1 MTRAKRIVAWGL
13 FSLAMLMGSGLLLAD
28 RLTPPATGEP
38 STALPVQADQ
48 TALDRELQPILDRHP
63 GKTGVLMLADGLDAF
78 AARAMSARQAGR
90 SLDLQYYIWHDDLT
104 GRLLGREAWQAAER
118 GVRVRMLL
126 DDVNAGGKD
135 EALLVLDAHPNI
147 EVRLYNPFR
156 NRAGVRRLLE
166 MLQRVFSLNHRMHN
180 KQWIADGRVAV
191 LGGRNIGAEYFSAS
205 DESNFHDLDLLLFG
219 PAVEQSSTIFD
230 AYWNSDAAV
239 PMKTLEETG
248 MDPLADLLESIGTEA
263 AGAPA
268 RVYLDRVDGSRSVRD
283 YLAQSLAP
291 HWIERIEVV
300 SDRPLKGLE
309 EGVTGERLVD
319 RIQRDLAAATR
330 KAFVISPYFVPG
342 DVATGN
348 FIALAGKGVQ
358 VAIVTNSLAAND
370 VVAVHGGYAG
380 YRPTLLEGGVHL
392 YEIRAKRG
400 PGQDTDADGDV
411 DKPPQPGKAR
421 DGADNAPRAGGTSA
435 QRARAGADGKRG
447 VGIGSGSGGS
457 GGGSSGI
464 GSGGPGS
471 GASLHTKAY
480 LVDDRLGYVG
490 SFNMDPRSATL
501 NTEMGVFF
509 DDPGLAAELNREFL
523 HLAGPRLSYWVYLQ
537 DGDLRWL
544 DRAATPPRLYDSE
557 PEAGAWRRAQ
567 AAVMRWL
574 PIESQL

>member
-13 FSLAMLMGSGLLLAD
+13 FSLAMLLGSGLLLAD

-38 STALPVQADQ
+38 STALPVQVDQ
-48 TALDRELQPILDRHP
+48 TALDRELQPILDGHP
-63 GKTGVLMLADGLDAF
+63 GKTGVLMLSDGLDAF

-104 GRLLGREAWQAAER
+104 GRLLGREALQAAER
-118 GVRVRMLL
+118 GVRVRVLL
-126 DDVNAGGKD
+126 DDVNSGGKD
-135 EALLVLDAHPNI
+135 EALLALDRHPNI

-166 MLQRVFSLNHRMHN
+166 MVQRLFSLNHRMHN

-239 PMKTLEETG
+239 PMETLEEPG
-248 MDPLADLLESIGTEA
+248 VDPLAELLKTIGTEA
-263 AGAPA
+263 EGAPA
-268 RVYLDRVDGSRSVRD
+268 RVYLDRVDGSKSVQD
-283 YLAQSLAP
+283 YLEKSLAP

-309 EGVTGERLVD
+309 DGVTGERLVD
-319 RIQRDLAAATR
+319 RIQRDLAGAKR
-330 KAFVISPYFVPG
+330 KALVISPYFVPG
-342 DVATGN
+342 DLATDNFVAR
-348 FIALAGKGVQ
+348 ARDGVH

-380 YRPTLLEGGVHL
+380 YRPTLLDGGVHL

-400 PGQDTDADGDV
+400 PGQDPDADGKV
-411 DKPPQPGKAR
+411 DKPPQPGKRPA
-421 DGADNAPRAGGTSA
+421 DGDAAPRAGGTTA
-435 QRARAGADGKRG
+435 QRARASSDGG
-447 VGIGSGSGGS
+447 SIGSGA
-457 GGGSSGI
+457 GGGGSGI
-464 GSGGPGS
+464 GSGGASS

-480 LVDDRLGYVG
+480 LVDDRMGYVG

-509 DDPGLAAELNREFL
+509 DDAGLAADLNREFL
-523 HLAGPRLSYWVYLQ
+523 HLAGPRLSYWVYRR
-537 DGDLRWL
+537 DGELRWL
-544 DRAATPPRLYDSE
+544 DRAATSPRLYTRE

-567 AAVMRWL
+567 AAVLRWL